1 MTDQIMSNM
10 RYKQLKQVVCN
21 HTTGHAEADML
32 GNVLIWVER
41 LNRPHPHM
49 IHRKRTV
56 KMSNKSKLRVA
67 VKRTWRYL
75 KEKFKSLGQ
84 TWTSLRNWKTIP
96 GKGKDD
102 TPKYL
107 SGVRKKRV
115 NR

>member
-10 RYKQLKQVVCN
+10 RDKQLKQVVCN

-32 GNVLIWVER
+32 GNILLFVER
-41 LNRPHPHM
+41 TNRPGPHGH
-49 IHRKRTV
+49 HRKRTV

-67 VKRTWRYL
+67 VKRLWRYL
-75 KEKFKSLGQ
+75 NEKFN
-84 TWTSLRNWKTIP
+84 SLRNWKTIP
-96 GKGKDD
+96 GKGTDD

-107 SGVRKKRV
+107 SGLRKKRV

>member
-1 MTDQIMSNM
+1 M
-10 RYKQLKQVVCN
+10 RDKQLKQVVCN

-32 GNVLIWVER
+32 GNILLFVER
-41 LNRPHPHM
+41 TNRPGPHGH
-49 IHRKRTV
+49 HRKRTV

-75 KEKFKSLGQ
+75 KEKFKSL
-84 TWTSLRNWKTIP
+84 RNWKTIP
-96 GKGKDD
+96 GTAQDD

>member
-1 MTDQIMSNM
+1 M
-10 RYKQLKQVVCN
+10 RDKQLKQVVCN

-32 GNVLIWVER
+32 GNILLFVER
-41 LNRPHPHM
+41 LNRPGPHGH
-49 IHRKRTV
+49 HRKRTV

-67 VKRTWRYL
+67 IKRTWRYL
-75 KEKFKSLGQ
+75 KEI
-84 TWTSLRNWKTIP
+84 LRRGKTIP
-96 GKGKDD
+96 DKGTDD